1 MQLFATNY
9 NAHVMWVYKSLGK
22 WLAEREIDFVLAQCK
37 TEDEVIEKAQNA
49 DIYLAFKFP
58 VTRRI
63 LASLPNLKLLMCS
76 GSGYEFIDVDAATQ
90 HGVIVTNT
98 ANYNVE
104 DVAEYALT
112 LILAGVRR
120 LPRLAAL
127 AHQGQWQVGA
137 IVQPTHRFTAQT
149 IGLVGFGKIGQSVA
163 RRLRALGFRVLAHDS
178 FVPAEDVQS
187 QDVAPVSLD
196 SLLAESDLVSLHVPL
211 NDQTHHLISH
221 PQLQRM
227 KSSAWLVNTSRGPVV
242 DENALIAALQ
252 TGQIGGAALDV
263 LEQEPPASSNPL
275 FEMDNVII
283 TGHAAGTSVEGIQA
297 WQDEWR
303 QIIDAFAAGHYPI
316 NVLNRQVQP
325 RADLKQRS
333 EGRA

>member
-9 NAHVMWVYKSLGK
+9 NEHVLWVYESLGK

-37 TEDEVIEKAQNA
+37 TEDEVIEKAQAA

-58 VTRRI
+58 VTQRV

-98 ANYNVE
+98 ATYNVE
-104 DVAEYALT
+104 DVAEHALT
-112 LILAGVRR
+112 LILAGARR
-120 LPRLAAL
+120 LPWLAAL
-127 AHQGQWQVGA
+127 AHQGHWQVGA

-149 IGLVGFGKIGQSVA
+149 VGLVGFGKIGQAVA

-178 FVPAEDVQS
+178 FVPAETIQR
-187 QDVAPVSLD
+187 QDVEPVPLD
-196 SLLAESDLVSLHVPL
+196 TLLAEADLVSLHVPL
-211 NDQTHHLISH
+211 NDQTRHLISH
-221 PQLQRM
+221 PQLRRM
-227 KSSAWLVNTSRGPVV
+227 KSLAWLVNTSRGPVV
-242 DENALIAALQ
+242 DESALVDAVL
-252 TGQIGGAALDV
+252 TGRIGGAALDV
-263 LEQEPPASSNPL
+263 LEQEPPTLTNPL
-275 FEMDNVII
+275 FKMNNVII

-316 NVLNRQVQP
+316 NIVNRQVQP
-325 RADLKQRS
+325 RAALKQAN
-333 EGRA
+333 EGTG